1 MERIVVIVDDTES
14 VASSLALAF
23 ESIPGV
29 KPVIAHSSA
38 EALRLFTAAESEIAA
53 IITDFNLPVVDGFEL
68 IRLIRNLAPYR
79 NLPAIMISAD
89 DTARNVAAAAPY
101 RPNAIFPKPCS
112 LKEVSRVLEELLAYC

>member
-1 MERIVVIVDDTES
+1 MARIVVIVDDTDS

-29 KPVIAHSSA
+29 KPVVAHSSA
-38 EALRLFTAAESEIAA
+38 EALRLFTATDSEISA
-53 IITDFNLPVVDGFEL
+53 IVTDFNLPFIDGFEL
-68 IRLIRNLAPYR
+68 IRQIRNLAPYR

-89 DTARNVAAAAPY
+89 DKAAQVGAAARY

-112 LKEVSRVLEELLAYC
+112 LKEVSRVLEELLA

>member
-1 MERIVVIVDDTES
+1 MARIVVIVDDTDS

-38 EALRLFTAAESEIAA
+38 EALRLFNAADAKIAA
-53 IITDFNLPVVDGFEL
+53 IVTDFNLPLIDGFEL
-68 IRLIRNLAPYR
+68 IRQIRDLAPYR

-89 DTARNVAAAAPY
+89 DKAGNVGAPARY
-101 RPNAIFPKPCS
+101 RPNAIFTKPCS
-112 LKEVSRVLEELLAYC
+112 LKEVSRVLEELLA